1 MIIGRGVQNKT
12 KPSQP
17 FLPKQH
23 PRIIS
28 NFDYEKSAIE
38 RPWENFTAS
47 VERTFSIGGNILRPN
62 RARLTDKNFSS
73 SIFFKIL
80 LYVTLIVSILINT

>member
-1 MIIGRGVQNKT
+1 MIIGRGVHKKT

-17 FLPKQH
+17 ILPKQLT
-23 PRIIS
+23 RIIS

-47 VERTFSIGGNILRPN
+47 YPDKYLILKIRFKYLMHIPDGQN
-62 RARLTDKNFSS
+62 EQRIELSATLGLRFAAAR
-73 SIFFKIL
+73 
-80 LYVTLIVSILINT
+80 IN